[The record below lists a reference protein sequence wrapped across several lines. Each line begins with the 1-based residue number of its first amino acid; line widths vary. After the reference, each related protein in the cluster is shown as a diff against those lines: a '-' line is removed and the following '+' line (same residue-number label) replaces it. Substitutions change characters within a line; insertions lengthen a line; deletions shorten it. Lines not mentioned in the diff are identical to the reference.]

1 MKKVISLVLIF
12 CMILSLTGCKGNNS
26 ANVTEKETATGENSS
41 QTNQK
46 EEEQEPDTTKETSN
60 DPKVRYDL
68 SKPANLV
75 FYLVGDPGKDYQTV
89 VDELNKYLTEK
100 INTTIE
106 FRFTTWTDWAQKYNL
121 VLSSGEQCDL
131 MYAADWTSYSALAK
145 TGAFYELDEL
155 LPEYA
160 PNISSLI
167 DQSILDMCKV
177 DGALYSIPADQKTYA
192 ASGIRYREDL
202 RKKYDLP
209 VPNTLE
215 NFEAYI
221 SGIQK
226 NEPDQGLI
234 SPITVAN
241 NFNEAFYMNAIFDLK
256 YGKAVANYGLMAA
269 IDTPTEVTDYWRSP
283 DFVEDMKLLKKWADM
298 GFWSKSSL
306 SKTEEDSFD
315 EGLIVASVGGM
326 NQDKWIGSYNAAK
339 ENHPDWEVGYV
350 SYGLV
355 NNTISPASPL
365 QNATVVPH
373 NSKDPAR
380 ALIALDFLMSDE
392 TAHDLVQY
400 GIQGKHWNLIDGEYY
415 EEIKDSGFSYEN
427 MNTWNLRNHL
437 FKKEVKPSDDTAYKD
452 MIDSYDE
459 AATKTKWQGKSLR
472 VGFIEDYSSYEIERA
487 NLNSVIAQYLTP
499 IQAGL
504 VEDVEASIAEFL
516 KQADAAGLQKIQ
528 DSYKAQ
534 WLAHCEEFGYK

>member
-392 TAHDLVQY
+392 TANDLVQY

-437 FKKEVKPSDDTAYKD
+437 FKKEMKPSDDTAYKD

>member
-1 MKKVISLVLIF
+1 MKKVISIVLIF
-12 CMILSLTGCKGNNS
+12 CMILSFTGCKGNNT
-26 ANVTEKETATGENSS
+26 ANVAEKETAAGENNS
-41 QTNQK
+41 QAKQEEK
-46 EEEQEPDTTKETSN
+46 EPEPVKETSN

-68 SKPANLV
+68 SQPANLV

-89 VDELNKYLTEK
+89 VDELNKYLSEK

-106 FRFTTWTDWAQKYNL
+106 FRFTTWTDWSQKYNL

-177 DGALYSIPADQKTYA
+177 DGALYSVPADQKTYA
-192 ASGIRYREDL
+192 ATGIRYREDL

-221 SGIQK
+221 SGIQQ
-226 NEPDQGLI
+226 NEPDQGLL

-241 NFNEAFYMNAIFDLK
+241 NFNEAFYMNSIFDLK
-256 YGKAVANYGLMAA
+256 YSKAIANYGLMAA
-269 IDTPTEVTDYWRSP
+269 IDTPTEVIDYWRSP
-283 DFVEDMKLLKKWADM
+283 DFTEDMKLLKKWADM

-380 ALIALDFLMSDE
+380 ALIALDFLMTDE
-392 TAHDLVQY
+392 TANDLVQY
-400 GIQGKHWNLIDGEYY
+400 GIQGKHWNLVEGEYY

-437 FKKEVKPSDDTAYKD
+437 FKKEMKPTDDTAYKD
-452 MIDSYDE
+452 MITSYDE
-459 AATKTKWQGKSLR
+459 AAAKTKWQGKSIK

-504 VEDVEASIAEFL
+504 VEDVEASISEFL
-516 KQADAAGLQKIQ
+516 KQADAAGLKKIQ
-528 DSYKAQ
+528 DSYKEQ